1 MSRRRRRGSRLDD
14 EPDRD
19 AGKGGAQQAP
29 VQQDPSA
36 DVVDHLEWLHAL
48 DARQVDPSRAGAV
61 HRAVL
66 RAGLRAGRDAG
77 QSAVAA
83 AAAGLLSVFVA
94 VDVDVSDFVSV
105 VVLADSEEVDEPR
118 LSVR

>member
-66 RAGLRAGRDAG
+66 RAGRDAG